1 MDEEDSGYVGIP
13 SATKKEISREME
25 LTPYNGIT
33 LLGRV
38 HSTERD
44 PQPFH
49 LTIAHLLTTLSL

>member
-25 LTPYNGIT
+25 L
-33 LLGRV
+33 
-38 HSTERD
+38 STERD